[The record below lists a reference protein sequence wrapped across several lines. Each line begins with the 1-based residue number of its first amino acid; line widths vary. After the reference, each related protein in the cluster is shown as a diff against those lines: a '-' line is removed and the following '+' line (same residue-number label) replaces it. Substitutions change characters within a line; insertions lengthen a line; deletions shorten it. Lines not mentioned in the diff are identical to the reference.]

1 MKTNHSLSIFRFLSL
16 LASIVLFSMF
26 LTSPVLA
33 QEGYRL
39 LVDRNF
45 GFSAGSQIRGDFT
58 LKISGDQ
65 DAIAAVTFLID
76 GEEMTTI
83 TAAPFRYRFNTS
95 SYPEGIHE
103 LSARLTLK
111 DGSTVELT
119 PRRFE
124 FASSQ
129 AEREAIVKIIVP
141 LLGVVLL
148 LTLVGGG
155 VQMLAL
161 RSKPAGR
168 YAPGEARNYGVLGG
182 TICPKCQRPT
192 PLHLWSL
199 NLGVG
204 RWDRCEN
211 CGQFSFMRRQSLE
224 VLRAAEAA
232 ELQAEKSTRPA
243 SAKSEEEKLR
253 ELLDQSKYTD

>member
-1 MKTNHSLSIFRFLSL
+1 MKTKHSLSIFQILSITASALILSL
-16 LASIVLFSMF
+16 L
-26 LTSPVLA
+26 LTSPVMA

-65 DAIAAVTFLID
+65 DHLASVTFLLD
-76 GEEMTTI
+76 GEEMATI
-83 TAAPFRYRFNTS
+83 TEAPFRFRFNTG
-95 SYPEGIHE
+95 SYPEGVHE

-111 DGSTVELT
+111 DGSTITLS

-129 AEREAIVKIIVP
+129 AEKEAIFKIIVP

-148 LTLVGGG
+148 LSLIGGG

-161 RSKPAGR
+161 RGKPAGR
-168 YAPGEARNYGVLGG
+168 YAPGQARDYGVAGG
-182 TICPKCQRPT
+182 AICPKCQRPT
-192 PLHLWSL
+192 PLHLWSI
-199 NLGVG
+199 NLAVG
-204 RWDRCEN
+204 RLDRCEN
-211 CGQFSFMRRQSLE
+211 CGQFSLMRRQPLD

-232 ELQAEKSTRPA
+232 ELQAEREALPA
-243 SAKSEEEKLR
+243 KAKSEEEKLR
-253 ELLDQSKYTD
+253 ELLDQSRFHE

>member
-1 MKTNHSLSIFRFLSL
+1 MKTKLSL
-16 LASIVLFSMF
+16 PIFLCISLTASVIISLLF
-26 LTSPVLA
+26 TSPVMA
-33 QEGYRL
+33 QDGYRL
-39 LVDRNF
+39 LIDRNF
-45 GFSAGSQIRGDFT
+45 GFAAGSQIRGDFT

-65 DAIAAVTFLID
+65 DALVSVTFLLD
-76 GEEMTTI
+76 GEEMATI
-83 TAAPFRYRFNTS
+83 TEAPFRYRFNTS
-95 SYPEGIHE
+95 NYAEGIHE
-103 LSARLTLK
+103 LSARLILK

-161 RSKPAGR
+161 RGKQAGR
-168 YAPGEARNYGVLGG
+168 YAPGEARNYGVAGG
-182 TICPKCQRPT
+182 AICPKCQRPT
-192 PLHLWSL
+192 PIHLWSI
-199 NLGVG
+199 NLAVG

-211 CGQFSFMRRQSLE
+211 CGQFSLMRRQPLE

-232 ELQAEKSTRPA
+232 ELQAEKSLRPTN
-243 SAKSEEEKLR
+243 AKSEEEKLR
-253 ELLDQSKYTD
+253 ELLDQSKYTE